1 MDQCFPNHR
10 SCPRL
15 ARLVSPRTPSTSFLP
30 MINTFSSGSI
40 AAAGLNMA
48 KYYQTE
54 NDMNGTQPLWSPSTF
69 TWPNY
74 LTIAAASV
82 TFVSSSAVLLAYCW
96 GREAA
101 ERFDNRRALIS
112 KLILV
117 VQVLVK
123 VVASAT
129 AAIVMYKT
137 GSSSNSLTGQTC
149 GAPPAK
155 APMFPQLNFD
165 TYCLR
170 QVYPLLPYLYRIC
183 SITPFPHLHLFGWTL
198 LPRLSRRSISRLE
211 CADDRI
217 LRMDY

>member
-1 MDQCFPNHR
+1 
-10 SCPRL
+10 
-15 ARLVSPRTPSTSFLP
+15 
-30 MINTFSSGSI
+30 
-40 AAAGLNMA
+40 MA

-54 NDMNGTQPLWSPSTF
+54 TVMNGTQPLWSPSTF

-74 LTIAAASV
+74 LTIAAAAV
-82 TFVSSSAVLLAYCW
+82 TFITSSAVLLAYCW
-96 GREAA
+96 GRDAA
-101 ERFDNRRALIS
+101 ERFDNRRALIA

-117 VQVLVK
+117 VKIVG
-123 VVASAT
+123 SAT

-170 QVYPLLPYLYRIC
+170 QVYPLAYLYRIC
-183 SITPFPHLHLFGWTL
+183 FITPFPPSRVIFLDSSPSTL
-198 LPRLSRRSISRLE
+198 
-211 CADDRI
+211 AQKHFQVG
-217 LRMDY
+217 LR